1 MIASLIRYV
10 ADLQAQLDAAVAAR
24 ADAAAAHAQKASE
37 AQQTI
42 LRLQSEVSR
51 PRTRTRTL
59 SRTRQ
64 TRPRTRHRPRTRGP
78 AHRPAATAGGAR
90 LEKEPRRVVQCSPR
104 RPWAHHGAP
113 PPSPQVHALRAET
126 ASADAE
132 LATGA
137 AASELQRQRQLLE
150 SEKLKMAS
158 MKRMFESQLSASQAA
173 QDAEKRCSSASGWRA
188 CPLMT
193 SADDL
198 C

>member
-1 MIASLIRYV
+1 MTIASLIRFV

-51 PRTRTRTL
+51 PRTRTR
-59 SRTRQ
+59 
-64 TRPRTRHRPRTRGP
+64 PRTRHRPRTRGP
-78 AHRPAATAGGAR
+78 AHRLAATAGGAR
-90 LEKEPRRVVQCSPR
+90 LETEPRRVVQCSPR

-173 QDAEKRCSSASGWRA
+173 QDAEKRCSSASEWRA

-198 C
+198 